1 MTDEKPR
8 PLKGGVFCCRQKCFN
23 TRMNESPPSPTNP
36 TAAVLVIG
44 NEILSG
50 RTQDSNLHYIAQK
63 LTSIGIRLSEAR
75 VIPDVEVEIVAAVNA
90 LRSKYTY
97 VFTTGGIGPTHDDIT
112 VDAIAAAFGVPVIEH
127 PEARA
132 RLEKHYTAEHLTP
145 ARLRMARVPANAT
158 LIDNPISSAPGIK
171 VENVYVMAG
180 VPKIMQ
186 GMIDGIAATLQH
198 GAQIHSVSVSGYV
211 AESVVARE
219 LGMIAADFP
228 QLDIGSYP
236 WMRGAR
242 FGTALVTRG
251 TDKTAVDAAVAQI
264 LKLMQSHDRDSL
276 VEATPTAG

>member
-1 MTDEKPR
+1 MNDS
-8 PLKGGVFCCRQKCFN
+8 QN
-23 TRMNESPPSPTNP
+23 TQTNP
-36 TAAVLVIG
+36 TAAVLIIG

-63 LTSIGIRLSEAR
+63 LTSIGIRMMEAR
-75 VIPDVEVEIVAAVNA
+75 VVPDVEAEIVAAVNT
-90 LRSKYTY
+90 LRQKYTY

-112 VDAIAAAFGVPVIEH
+112 ADSIAAAFGVPVIEH

-132 RLEKHYTAEHLTP
+132 RLEKHYTAENLTP

-171 VENVYVMAG
+171 VDNVYVMAG

-198 GAQIHSVSVSGYV
+198 GAAIHSVSVSGYV
-211 AESVVARE
+211 AESVVATE
-219 LGMIAADFP
+219 LGDIAARFP

-251 TDKTAVDAAVAQI
+251 TDKSAVDDAVALI
-264 LKLMQSHDRDSL
+264 LKLMQSHDPNAQ
-276 VEATPTAG
+276 VESTPTVA